1 MIEENI
7 EQTEENYPEEPEQEA
22 PEKTEEEKQEEYRK
36 RKKYNNT
43 KIWLGLVNFGISL
56 AFLLV
61 LVLTPLS
68 RVFADWAMDI
78 WTAQYGALLAFVV
91 IVGVFETV
99 VGFPLSFY
107 SGFIL
112 EHKYDLSDQSLGSY
126 FWEKLKG
133 MAVGAVIGIPVL
145 LLFYFF
151 LNQYGDGWWLPTA
164 ILMFVLTILL
174 SRIAPKVIMPLFYDF
189 TPIEREELKER
200 IQKMAESVGLS
211 VEGVFQFNLSKET
224 KKANAAFTGIGKA
237 KRVILGDTLL
247 ENFKDDEIMSV
258 MAHELG
264 HFKEKHIWKL
274 SAVGTVFTF
283 FGLYLVSRLYSS
295 TVASSTAFESITD
308 LAALPLITL
317 FLVLFNFIIGPIQ
330 NAISRHFER
339 VADDYSIQL
348 FEKPEVTIESLEKL
362 AEQNLSDPDPHPV
375 IEFIFYSHPS
385 IPNRVSRIQEKYL

>member
-1 MIEENI
+1 MTEENI
-7 EQTEENYPEEPEQEA
+7 DQAEERNLEVPEEVA
-22 PEKTEEEKQEEYRK
+22 AEKTKEEKQEEYRK
-36 RKKYNNT
+36 RKKYNKT
-43 KIWLGLVNFGISL
+43 KIWLGLVNFGLSL

-68 RVFADWAMDI
+68 QIFAEWATDV
-78 WTAQYGALLAFVV
+78 WTARYGALLVFVI
-91 IVGVFETV
+91 IVGIFETLV
-99 VGFPLSFY
+99 SFPLSFY
-107 SGFIL
+107 SGYIM
-112 EHKYDLSDQSLGSY
+112 EHKYDLSEQSLGSY

-151 LNQYGDGWWLPTA
+151 LNRYGDGWWLPTA

-189 TPIEREELKER
+189 DPIEREELKAR
-200 IQKMAESVGLS
+200 IQKLAESVGLS
-211 VEGVFQFNLSKET
+211 VEGIFQFNLSKET

-274 SAVGTVFTF
+274 SAIGTLFTF
-283 FGLYLVSRLYSS
+283 LGLYLVSRLYSGV
-295 TVASSTAFESITD
+295 VASSAAFDSITD
-308 LAALPLITL
+308 LAALPIITL
-317 FLVLFNFIIGPIQ
+317 FLVLFNFIIGPVQ

-339 VADDYSIQL
+339 VADDYSIKL
-348 FEKPEVTIESLEKL
+348 FQQPQTTIESLEKL
-362 AEQNLSDPDPHPV
+362 ADQNLSDPDPHPA
-375 IEFIFYSHPS
+375 IEFLFYSHPS
-385 IPNRVSRIQEKYL
+385 IPNRVSRIREKYL